1 MGKERLLPTGKQLFV
16 CDNIFQG
23 EIAGGELSW
32 MRQKYTKKK
41 RKRKRKQQQQQKT
54 NKQTQN
60 FHDSS
65 WGKMS
70 GMEGERQSE

>member
-41 RKRKRKQQQQQKT
+41 KKKKKT
-54 NKQTQN
+54 TTTTKNKQTNTKFPWQ
-60 FHDSS
+60 FL
-65 WGKMS
+65 G
-70 GMEGERQSE
+70 

>member
-23 EIAGGELSW
+23 EIAGGEFSW
-32 MRQKYTKKK
+32 MRQKYKKKK
-41 RKRKRKQQQQQKT
+41 RKRKRKQQQQKT

>member
-23 EIAGGELSW
+23 EIAGEEFSW
-32 MRQKYTKKK
+32 MRQKYKKK
-41 RKRKRKQQQQQKT
+41 KEKEKEKT
-54 NKQTQN
+54 NKQTLN

>member
-23 EIAGGELSW
+23 EIAGGEFSW
-32 MRQKYTKKK
+32 MRQKYKKKK
-41 RKRKRKQQQQQKT
+41 RKRKRKQQQQKT

-60 FHDSS
+60 FHDSC